1 MSKCLGSVQNGGGG
15 GGVSAGMSAGGGGG
29 GGDIPSSAYE
39 SLQGIRK
46 MLSAVLTS
54 MIEYNARDH

>member
-1 MSKCLGSVQNGGGG
+1 MSKCLGSVQNGGG
-15 GGVSAGMSAGGGGG
+15 VSWGDVSWGE

-46 MLSAVLTS
+46 MLSAVLMS